1 MRCLLCY
8 AISVASFQVQLHGI
22 KTARAR
28 SVHEP
33 EARYLR
39 SPINQLSESRDGPDN
54 SVEQGHETSTIQI
67 IEALFGS
74 EDSSRAFARN
84 DVAEH
89 NSLKRFNHIKPE
101 LQYGEFALDF
111 FIALLRRALP
121 RHGEI
126 FVDLGSGC
134 GRLVLAAALLHR
146 WRLCAGAEVLED
158 LHAIAVDAHSRL
170 ASYAEAQEPCVALSP
185 CEFACDDAT
194 KALPHLVHSSKAA
207 ASTLQITQP
216 CVVVF
221 IYATCWP
228 SVGPYLSDLS
238 ETLGT
243 HIADGSRVITIDK
256 QLVDGGSWT
265 FDLIDTLDMP
275 NYNTHESRGYVYVKN
290 HYVGRPSRARN

>member
-1 MRCLLCY
+1 MRAAIMRCLLCY

-111 FIALLRRALP
+111 FYCVATPCTAEARRDLRRF
-121 RHGEI
+121 GI
-126 FVDLGSGC
+126 
-134 GRLVLAAALLHR
+134 RLRPA
-146 WRLCAGAEVLED
+146 CAS
-158 LHAIAVDAHSRL
+158 SR
-170 ASYAEAQEPCVALSP
+170 
-185 CEFACDDAT
+185 
-194 KALPHLVHSSKAA
+194 AA
-207 ASTLQITQP
+207 ASLEALRG
-216 CVVVF
+216 C
-221 IYATCWP
+221 
-228 SVGPYLSDLS
+228 
-238 ETLGT
+238 
-243 HIADGSRVITIDK
+243 GS
-256 QLVDGGSWT
+256 
-265 FDLIDTLDMP
+265 
-275 NYNTHESRGYVYVKN
+275 
-290 HYVGRPSRARN
+290 A